1 MFAIFH
7 QIFFKKTSKWLKG
20 NVDGQVL
27 EREGKIPCC
36 HSCVSTFCVNSL
48 LVFCCLLTTR
58 KPSEYCKICH
68 FSYNLQNLQFRI
80 HAVHLVQPWSGKATT
95 PMVLF
100 YNFSINVHQFIIIM
114 FQATSIQSFFGGP
127 HSLEKMEFWK
137 TVMII
142 ALRQNAIS
150 ATREAIL
157 LTKI

>member
-1 MFAIFH
+1 
-7 QIFFKKTSKWLKG
+7 
-20 NVDGQVL
+20 VDGQVL

-36 HSCVSTFCVNSL
+36 HSCVSTFCVSSL
-48 LVFCCLLTTR
+48 LVFRCLLTTR

-100 YNFSINVHQFIIIM
+100 YYFLVHVQQFIINLINKM

-127 HSLEKMEFWK
+127 HSLEKMEF
-137 TVMII
+137 
-142 ALRQNAIS
+142 
-150 ATREAIL
+150 
-157 LTKI
+157 